1 MESTRIQAL
10 PAPLR
15 TDPCAAGIGRTDRNV
30 PGTVSVYGEGGKGD
44 MQRQRR
50 NERQKQRMKSADG
63 TASAVWYDMV
73 LKIRDSRLVI
83 YP

>member
-1 MESTRIQAL
+1 
-10 PAPLR
+10 
-15 TDPCAAGIGRTDRNV
+15 
-30 PGTVSVYGEGGKGD
+30 

-50 NERQKQRMKSADG
+50 NERQKQRMKSADD

>member
-1 MESTRIQAL
+1 
-10 PAPLR
+10 
-15 TDPCAAGIGRTDRNV
+15 
-30 PGTVSVYGEGGKGD
+30 

-73 LKIRDSRLVI
+73 LKIRDSRLAI